1 MEEVPIPS
9 SNVNTTPELRIF
21 VLTGFLRF
29 FRRFAQINVGGDFAR
44 LSSFGKRTREPRLA
58 RPQKGMLRHV
68 EFEERWTDMVS
79 KYELQENNWIT
90 DLYARRKMWS
100 STHIRGNFFVG
111 IRSTSCYESFHSY
124 VAKYVDVKS
133 NLTEFGKQFQR
144 CLTSTIAKIVKLR
157 VLDCKEMATFCIY
170 IVVKYHSEF
179 VWCVCYYPLSIEF
192 KCSCLRMESMG
203 LPCDHNVSI
212 LLCLN
217 ITNFPKSLLADR
229 WLKYAKE
236 PIKGKYPDAS
246 SYWESED
253 IARYATLLE
262 VCEADYRVEK
272 DYDDLVVLF
281 SNELTRLKSKD
292 INAGPENEMDTEVET
307 KNAFDGVLDPSVVQ
321 AKGCG
326 QTMNNESD
334 SRRRIQTCD
343 IYGAT
348 DHNRQKCSAGS
359 QNSQHVVGRGGIPPS
374 QQTCNASKAMDE
386 YNYHLKETST
396 TSVMHDTIQI
406 SLVGRPMVPHPSILE
421 IKTGARRTNN
431 KK

>member
-1 MEEVPIPS
+1 
-9 SNVNTTPELRIF
+9 
-21 VLTGFLRF
+21 
-29 FRRFAQINVGGDFAR
+29 
-44 LSSFGKRTREPRLA
+44 
-58 RPQKGMLRHV
+58 
-68 EFEERWTDMVS
+68 MVS

-144 CLTSTIAKIVKLR
+144 CLTYFRHREMVEGYFSNYGNVELETNLQSLEKSTGTILTKKLFFLHRSTIAKIVKLR

-229 WLKYAKE
+229 WLK
-236 PIKGKYPDAS
+236 
-246 SYWESED
+246 
-253 IARYATLLE
+253 E

-386 YNYHLKETST
+386 YNYHL
-396 TSVMHDTIQI
+396 VC
-406 SLVGRPMVPHPSILE
+406 
-421 IKTGARRTNN
+421 NY
-431 KK
+431 